1 MRLPF
6 FNRPSTKS
14 NSRAADELTED
25 PERQKARHRLIGA
38 VFLVTVAVAGLPI
51 LFDSQPKQHPHDI
64 AIQIIQPGAKDQK
77 LAESK
82 SDPADKNPKNSVAT
96 DSKEVKKD
104 DAKESKDTKE
114 AKDVKDTKQ
123 AKKEEVKSDKTA
135 APVNKTLDKGE
146 EVVAILENRQDKKPE
161 TKSENS
167 ATSSKYM
174 IQIGAFSSEER
185 VKNWQAKL
193 KEQKVNTFVEFR
205 TNKEGAKLHLL
216 RAGPYAD
223 KASAEAAEKKIR
235 YVGLSPKV
243 VEQKPN

>member
-51 LFDSQPKQHPHDI
+51 LFDSEPKHHTNDI

-82 SDPADKNPKNSVAT
+82 SDPADKNQKNSVT
-96 DSKEVKKD
+96 TNSKEVKKD
-104 DAKESKDTKE
+104 DSNASKDTKE
-114 AKDVKDTKQ
+114 SKDLKDTKQ
-123 AKKEEVKSDKTA
+123 AKKEDAKTDKA
-135 APVNKTLDKGE
+135 APVKKTLDKGE

-161 TKSENS
+161 TKLENS

-174 IQIGAFSSEER
+174 VQIGAFSSEER

-193 KEQKVNTFVEFR
+193 KEQKVNTFVEYR
-205 TNKEGAKLHLL
+205 TNKEGTKLHLL
-216 RAGPYAD
+216 RSGPYAD

-235 YVGLSPKV
+235 YVGLNPKV